1 MPQMAMTYK
10 YNIAY
15 KKAIVFETVA
25 FLCVDCTKMVLLAI
39 IVGFDI
45 VHDFEAGGEF

>member
-15 KKAIVFETVA
+15 KKATVSRFFA
-25 FLCVDCTKMVLLAI
+25 FKGLRT
-39 IVGFDI
+39 F
-45 VHDFEAGGEF
+45 GGASGDLSSACA